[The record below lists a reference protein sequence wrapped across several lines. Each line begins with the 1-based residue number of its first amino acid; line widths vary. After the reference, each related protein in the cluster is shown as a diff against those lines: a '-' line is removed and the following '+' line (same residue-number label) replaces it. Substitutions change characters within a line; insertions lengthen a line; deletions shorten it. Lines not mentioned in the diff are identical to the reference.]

1 MYLSEQFLDK
11 VGSDFSMESI
21 RQAVRI
27 CSREFLNRY
36 REMDWERDARA
47 LFFYEE
53 NGEVRPTAQFWELM
67 DFWEVFREFSSLFA
81 GEKGEEMELLHTVRK
96 IDQMYHCLLN
106 GSIVKRLGEEGRN
119 RLLELCRDMEKAGE
133 DRTVRIF
140 FRGSRGM
147 GLVYE
152 MQEDREKERQIG
164 QLALQNRLAEAM
176 ETGGNGAGISRRRE
190 GKPGSEA
197 GGSRESALRECE
209 RICFKEGR
217 LESLQRRRAFADA
230 GRVFRRGLDGQISGG
245 AEGAVALKAKL
256 AERK

>member
-36 REMDWERDARA
+36 REMDWERDART

-164 QLALQNRLAEAM
+164 QLALQNRLAEAWRRGEWRWHM
-176 ETGGNGAGISRRRE
+176 PAQRRKTGVKQEASE
-190 GKPGSEA
+190 GRG
-197 GGSRESALRECE
+197 ALRECE

-245 AEGAVALKAKL
+245 S
-256 AERK
+256 

>member
-96 IDQMYHCLLN
+96 IDQMY
-106 GSIVKRLGEEGRN
+106 
-119 RLLELCRDMEKAGE
+119 
-133 DRTVRIF
+133 T
-140 FRGSRGM
+140 
-147 GLVYE
+147 
-152 MQEDREKERQIG
+152 
-164 QLALQNRLAEAM
+164 
-176 ETGGNGAGISRRRE
+176 
-190 GKPGSEA
+190 
-197 GGSRESALRECE
+197 
-209 RICFKEGR
+209 
-217 LESLQRRRAFADA
+217 AF
-230 GRVFRRGLDGQISGG
+230 
-245 AEGAVALKAKL
+245 
-256 AERK
+256 